1 MNIAA
6 NAAHCEAALAELL
19 EDLIADGLRSLAR
32 SLGYS
37 HSTVRDWGG
46 DLHRWS
52 VADIFRLAD
61 LNHQVRAAAM
71 DRLVSDRPDRPDTI
85 QREGRQSIQDAGALI
100 SSLMAAL
107 TDGRLT
113 EGERRHLLPIAQTML
128 DDLRRLVTALE
139 RQR

>member
-1 MNIAA
+1 MNTAA

-19 EDLIADGLRSLAR
+19 EGLIADGLRPLAR
-32 SLGYS
+32 SLGHS
-37 HSTVRDWGG
+37 HTTIRDWGG

-52 VADIFRLAD
+52 AHDLFRLAD

-100 SSLMAAL
+100 SSLMSAL
-107 TDGRLT
+107 ADGRISDA
-113 EGERRHLLPIAQTML
+113 ERRHLLPQSQTVL

-139 RQR
+139 RQK